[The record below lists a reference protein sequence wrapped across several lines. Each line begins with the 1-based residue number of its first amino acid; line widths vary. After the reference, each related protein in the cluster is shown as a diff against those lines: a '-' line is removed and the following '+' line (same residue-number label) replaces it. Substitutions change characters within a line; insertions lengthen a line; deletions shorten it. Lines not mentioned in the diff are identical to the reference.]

1 MNMTISEFDKTTP
14 RDFFI
19 YQDGF
24 MQRTELKEKQ
34 NMYQNIWQA
43 YLISRW
49 VWQKKINIKKVL
61 NSIEKKETKTT
72 MTDDEM
78 EKMVKKLNKLFGGTE
93 NCCNPS

>member
-1 MNMTISEFDKTTP
+1 MRTAAFFGLMPSEFHRMTP

-24 MQRTELKEKQ
+24 MQRIGLEQKQ
-34 NMYQNIWQA
+34 SIYQA

-49 VWQKKINIKKVL
+49 VWQKKIDIKKIL
-61 NSIEKKETKTT
+61 EAKQEEEI

-78 EKMVKKLNKLFGGTE
+78 EKMAKKLNKLFGGKE
-93 NCCNPS
+93 KDLC

>member
-1 MNMTISEFDKTTP
+1 MKTAAFMNMTISEFDKTTP

-24 MQRTELKEKQ
+24 LQKENLEQKQ
-34 NMYQNIWQA
+34 SIYQA

-49 VWQKKINIKKVL
+49 VWQKKIDIKKIL
-61 NSIEKKETKTT
+61 EAKQEEEI

-78 EKMVKKLNKLFGGTE
+78 EKMAKKLNKLFGGKE
-93 NCCNPS
+93 KDLC